1 MRRAIEPGADNLVIY
16 YELTRL
22 FEDIDID
29 QSNTIEWKEFLE
41 YLSSSAWISD
51 KYESEHQPLS
61 HDKKMLVHAFR

>member
-1 MRRAIEPGADNLVIY
+1 LRRAIEPGADNLVIY

-51 KYESEHQPLS
+51 KYES
-61 HDKKMLVHAFR
+61 